1 MAKKD
6 VYLKVAEK
14 LGYPGSVA
22 CVNYLKVVMTPEE
35 GELLL
40 EFIEPATCREVAK
53 RLKIDEKSL
62 QDKLD
67 NFMRRGLLYHGKTQ
81 YVFQFGIHAFFNRFP
96 HNKDENI
103 PPEFWRAWAEFHPE
117 EVERI
122 WMPMWTLG
130 AQSPVPMFGRVIP
143 HRLALDASPKVRP
156 EQILWYEDYHEI
168 LRREAKKGVIGVVDC
183 PCRREF
189 HNCDRALWTCFYF
202 NEFAAPD
209 LDPKRESRMK
219 IISAEEA
226 IAYADEAEKTGLV
239 HMSNGND
246 DFSTMPPNVFCN
258 CCDDCCVV
266 LGPALRSGRL
276 RQTLSP
282 SRYRAVVDTELCKG
296 CKQCVSRCFFSA
308 IQMRQTLTSK
318 KLKRHMCLEKTVLG
332 VAPVLPGVSRRR

>member
-6 VYLKVAEK
+6 VYLKIAEK
-14 LGYPGSVA
+14 LGYPGSAA
-22 CVNYLKVVMTPEE
+22 CVDYLNVVIRPEE

-40 EFIEPATCREVAK
+40 EFIEPVTCREVAK
-53 RLKIDEKSL
+53 RLKVAEKSL

-81 YVFQFGIHAFFNRFP
+81 YVFQFGIHVFFNRFP

-103 PPEFWRAWAEFHPE
+103 PPEFWHAWAEFHPE
-117 EVERI
+117 EIERI

-130 AQSPVPMFGRVIP
+130 AQSPIPIFGRIIP

-168 LRREAKKGVIGVVDC
+168 LRREGKKGVIGVVDC

-189 HNCDRALWTCFYF
+189 HNCDRALWACFYF

-226 IAYADEAEKTGLV
+226 IALADEAEKSGLV
-239 HMSNGND
+239 HSTTGND
-246 DFSTMPPNVFCN
+246 DFSTQPPNVFCN
-258 CCDDCCVV
+258 CCGDCCAVI
-266 LGPALRSGRL
+266 GPQIHSGRL
-276 RQTLSP
+276 RQLIAP

-296 CKQCVSRCFFSA
+296 CKQCVSRCFYSA
-308 IQMRQTLTSK
+308 IEMELNARL
-318 KLKRHMCLEKTVLG
+318 
-332 VAPVLPGVSRRR
+332 RRRDRSGAGCVCAGVPRD